1 MTQGNSVH
9 STPPTNTAISQN
21 RDLSGTLIEK
31 FASLYG
37 DIEAFRPTYD
47 AALERREAE
56 LTRLT
61 GILPHWGFRTDD
73 EATEH
78 LAAMKIVDEAIG
90 FNDLNEKME
99 ALWARLDPVVKIITA
114 APARNLADLALKANA
129 AATAWE
135 ELWMERVAGES
146 RLP

>member
-1 MTQGNSVH
+1 
-9 STPPTNTAISQN
+9 
-21 RDLSGTLIEK
+21 
-31 FASLYG
+31 
-37 DIEAFRPTYD
+37 
-47 AALERREAE
+47 

-99 ALWARLDPVVKIITA
+99 ALWARLDPVVRIITQT
-114 APARNLADLALKANA
+114 PALDLRGLALKANA
-129 AATAWE
+129 TATAWQELWE
-135 ELWMERVAGES
+135 ELPDHLDHPHELIRDLIENVCAVAGTNLAVS
-146 RLP
+146 